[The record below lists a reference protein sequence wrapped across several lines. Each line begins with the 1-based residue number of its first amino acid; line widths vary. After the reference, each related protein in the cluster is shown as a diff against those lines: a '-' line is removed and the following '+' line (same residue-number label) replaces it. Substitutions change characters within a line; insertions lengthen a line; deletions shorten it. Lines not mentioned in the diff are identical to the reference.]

1 MSPFDV
7 KWRGPLTCQGR
18 RPLRPCFGA
27 LCWSHGIRH
36 SLLWKSREHR
46 CQGCLGSCSGEPRVL
61 AAPQLWLQ
69 VLALQ
74 ADMVVPRVLGQQAAL
89 TFSG

>member
-1 MSPFDV
+1 MS
-7 KWRGPLTCQGR
+7 G
-18 RPLRPCFGA
+18 
-27 LCWSHGIRH
+27 
-36 SLLWKSREHR
+36 LL
-46 CQGCLGSCSGEPRVL
+46 GEPRVL

-89 TFSG
+89 TFSW